1 MAAEILP
8 KLDRFARVFPIL
20 RWLLHYER
28 RWFRADVIAG
38 LTLWGILV
46 PEGIAYASL
55 AGAPVQGWPST
66 HFWPPS
72 SLRHFGNNA
81 LGERLVH
88 PNSATIQSA
97 PGRQALP

>member
-46 PEGIAYASL
+46 PEGIAYAGL
-55 AGAPVQGWPST
+55 AGAPVQGWPLHTSGL
-66 HFWPPS
+66 PRR
-72 SLRHFGNNA
+72 LRHFVNNA

-88 PNSATIQSA
+88 PSSATIQSA
-97 PGRQALP
+97 PGRHALP